1 MLRSC
6 VGGQEEKHFSPLGT
20 KPYFHENSSRKILL
34 PPCNVVA
41 SEENPKK
48 GPKPGLLER
57 FEVEG

>member
-6 VGGQEEKHFSPLGT
+6 VGGQEQKHFSLLGT
-20 KPYFHENSSRKILL
+20 KTYFHVNSSRKILL

-48 GPKPGLLER
+48 GSKTR
-57 FEVEG
+57 VVRTF